1 MVCENC
7 HKENRNIA
15 KFCKWCGQ
23 PLASQDMLD
32 KLVGLDDV
40 KYQLKTIVNTYAFL
54 RSRRDIANVRISVNA
69 IIIGE
74 TGTGKTALA
83 EILRD
88 YFYKHK
94 IIEKPKLTM
103 VDAVDY

>member
-40 KYQLKTIVNTYAFL
+40 KHQLNTIVNTYAFL
-54 RSRRDIANVRISVNA
+54 RSRRDITNVRISVNA

-74 TGTGKTALA
+74 TGTGKTSG
-83 EILRD
+83 ESIG
-88 YFYKHK
+88 
-94 IIEKPKLTM
+94 
-103 VDAVDY
+103 